1 VSELYSVRP
10 APSAPR
16 PYHFPD
22 FELRVL
28 PNGLAL
34 LVAPM
39 HKLPIVT
46 VMLVVDAGATTE
58 PAGHDGVSSLTA
70 RALLEGTA
78 RLSAAELTDRLERI
92 GASVSSDSDWD
103 TAGAG
108 VSVLRAHVEEAVAL
122 LSEIVLTP
130 AFPVREVER
139 LKSERLAEIMQSRA
153 EPRGLADEVFA
164 HAVYAADSRYARPD
178 RGDAEAVASLG
189 PAALASFHAARYR
202 PAGST
207 LIMAGDIT
215 ADDAASIAKR
225 AFASWGGSAG
235 ERSPLSDRAARAA
248 RALHLVER
256 PDAPQS
262 EIRVGH
268 VGLPRTHPDYFPV
281 LLMNAILGGLF
292 SSRINLNLRERH
304 AYTYGAHS
312 AFEWRRGAGPFA
324 VSTAVQSDVTAA
336 AAHEILH
343 EIDVIRSVTVA
354 ENELELARN
363 YLAGVFPI
371 KYETTDAVAR
381 ALAAMVVFSL
391 PIDYFDDYRQRVLGV
406 TTAEV
411 RAAAEK
417 HLHPDALQLVVVGDT
432 AAIRAPLEA
441 LAFGPVIRY
450 GRDGAPV
457 TP

>member
-1 VSELYSVRP
+1 
-10 APSAPR
+10 
-16 PYHFPD
+16 
-22 FELRVL
+22 
-28 PNGLAL
+28 
-34 LVAPM
+34 
-39 HKLPIVT
+39 
-46 VMLVVDAGATTE
+46 
-58 PAGHDGVSSLTA
+58 
-70 RALLEGTA
+70 
-78 RLSAAELTDRLERI
+78 
-92 GASVSSDSDWD
+92 
-103 TAGAG
+103 
-108 VSVLRAHVEEAVAL
+108 
-122 LSEIVLTP
+122 
-130 AFPVREVER
+130 
-139 LKSERLAEIMQSRA
+139 
-153 EPRGLADEVFA
+153 
-164 HAVYAADSRYARPD
+164 
-178 RGDAEAVASLG
+178 
-189 PAALASFHAARYR
+189 
-202 PAGST
+202 
-207 LIMAGDIT
+207 
-215 ADDAASIAKR
+215 
-225 AFASWGGSAG
+225 
-235 ERSPLSDRAARAA
+235 
-248 RALHLVER
+248 
-256 PDAPQS
+256 
-262 EIRVGH
+262 
-268 VGLPRTHPDYFPV
+268 V